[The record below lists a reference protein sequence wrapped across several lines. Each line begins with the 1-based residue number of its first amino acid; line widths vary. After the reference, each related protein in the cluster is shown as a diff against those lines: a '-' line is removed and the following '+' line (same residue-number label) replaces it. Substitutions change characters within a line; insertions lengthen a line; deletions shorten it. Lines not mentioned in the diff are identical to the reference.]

1 VSTVFILLGIVILF
15 CDVCMMGATVVN
27 GQMSAGGFALTLFV
41 LMGVVAIQ
49 PWSNEGVLQAVS

>member
-1 VSTVFILLGIVILF
+1 MIGV
-15 CDVCMMGATVVN
+15 TVVN